1 MISRALR
8 QGPSIKVKVQEL
20 NMEGIWRFSSAWFTK
35 VRPCKFWFSA
45 IVLSSKLVA
54 AVLGAAD
61 IQDLCTQHHMD
72 GPAAQ
77 GHSQYFF
84 LHFGKILMIP

>member
-1 MISRALR
+1 MLRALR
-8 QGPSIKVKVQEL
+8 QGPSIKVQLQEI
-20 NMEGIWRFSSAWFTK
+20 NMEGIWRLSSAWFTK

-61 IQDLCTQHHMD
+61 IQDLCTRHHMD

-77 GHSQYFF
+77 GH
-84 LHFGKILMIP
+84 